1 MDTKARAVQIV
12 NGQYGYHEGN
22 IVDYDYAVEM
32 VEQAL
37 KEKNIPSFVK
47 GMTKMEF
54 LQSEREIIEMISE
67 LRYQMKKNEDE
78 YKNELLERNGYKI
91 GDVLTCIENGIV
103 EKGVITGVQRI
114 NGDNSFRLT
123 FNKIKK
129 DGTLSKMPN
138 DVMAWKFKLKEL

>member
-1 MDTKARAVQIV
+1 MDTKARAVEIV

-37 KEKNIPSFVK
+37 KEKNIPTFVK
-47 GMTKMEF
+47 GMTKTEF
-54 LQSEREIIEMISE
+54 LQSENEIIKMISE
-67 LRYQMKKNEDE
+67 LRYQMKKNEDD

-91 GDVLTCIENGIV
+91 GDVLTYKENGIV

-129 DGTLSKMPN
+129 DGTPSKMPN
-138 DVMAWKFKLKEL
+138 DVMAWKYKLKEL